1 MESQVKCS
9 IASEGQE
16 MRSASPLLLIIL
28 LFFYNQ
34 LLTKERIEVCY
45 VVQSL
50 SVLEVISVFNN
61 MLMILFLSCK
71 PIKNNCFSLRLS

>member
-1 MESQVKCS
+1 LQ
-9 IASEGQE
+9 ARGQE
-16 MRSASPLLLIIL
+16 GDPLPPLLLIIL